1 MMSREKEL
9 SRALNFVTNWQFK
22 TPETRK
28 IMADLVLKLRLGS
41 ELDQEAA
48 EELNNLLVY
57 QGSLEAI
64 NSVSYILKA
73 LKTPQGRKAAGLP
86 PKLKEKKYSAKNV
99 KQTDPIFQVMMK
111 REFKLATDEDVLQA
125 ASVAIGDNRDPRT
138 LNRFINDLLPRVQ
151 TQANILKYIDS
162 MRPKENF

>member
-1 MMSREKEL
+1 MSREKEL
-9 SRALNFVTNWQFK
+9 SKALNFVTNWQFK
-22 TPETRK
+22 TPGTRK

-41 ELDQEAA
+41 ELDQVAA

-73 LKTPQGRKAAGLP
+73 LKTPQGRRAAGLL
-86 PKLKEKKYSAKNV
+86 PKPKEKKYSAKNV

-111 REFKLATDEDVLQA
+111 REFKLATDEDVQEA
-125 ASVAIGDNRDPRT
+125 ASEAIGDDRDLRT
-138 LNRFINDLLPRVQ
+138 LNRFCSDLLPTVKV
-151 TQANILKYIDS
+151 QANLFKIMDR